1 MNNKQFCLFLIYALS
16 LIIKGINSASNIS
29 FFNDNLNMR
38 NDSINSTEAKN
49 IYSNDIA
56 ELALWMIILLII
68 VPVILVISLFYMCC
82 KFICNWGRPGDI
94 YHHHEFARPIILQ
107 QPSSS
112 NYNA

>member
-1 MNNKQFCLFLIYALS
+1 MNKKQFCLFLIYAFS
-16 LIIKGINSASNIS
+16 LIIKGINSAHNIS
-29 FFNDNLNMR
+29 YSPNNLNMR

-49 IYSNDIA
+49 SNDIA

-68 VPVILVISLFYMCC
+68 IPVILVISLLYMCC